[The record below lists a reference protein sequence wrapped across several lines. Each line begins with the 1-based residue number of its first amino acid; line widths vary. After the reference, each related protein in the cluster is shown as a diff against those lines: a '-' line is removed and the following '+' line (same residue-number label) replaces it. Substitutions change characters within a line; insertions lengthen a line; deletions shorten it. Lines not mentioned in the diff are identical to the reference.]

1 MPIPTPTIPP
11 PIPMPIIGGDPLSDR
26 QWALHHLDVSAG
38 WACVSPDSPGVIV
51 AVVDSGIDAGHQDL
65 LGRLLLAQTVITGTA
80 DDDDHGTMVAGA
92 IASATGNGF
101 GIAGATG
108 TANVQ
113 ILPVRFCSQGRWPEP
128 NLGAAAIDLAAGY
141 QPTDERK
148 RVIVLAWDVG
158 YRTPALDAA
167 IDHARDADA
176 LVVVAAGNHA
186 WDNDRYGNWPANYGS
201 MSHVITVMATDRDDE
216 RGALA
221 TSPDDE
227 RASFSNYGRTTV
239 HIAAPGR
246 HPRYETLSTVP
257 YLGPPPPAKQGPI
270 GVGYRAFGGT
280 SMATAYVAALAALV
294 RIKHPGMTAPQV
306 KAHLIATARPVAALT
321 NLCVAGGIADFP
333 AALCP

>member
-1 MPIPTPTIPP
+1 MPRRERET
-11 PIPMPIIGGDPLSDR
+11 
-26 QWALHHLDVSAG
+26 
-38 WACVSPDSPGVIV
+38 
-51 AVVDSGIDAGHQDL
+51 
-65 LGRLLLAQTVITGTA
+65 
-80 DDDDHGTMVAGA
+80 
-92 IASATGNGF
+92 ASASPE
-101 GIAGATG
+101 ATG

-201 MSHVITVMATDRDDE
+201 MRSRHYRDGDRP
-216 RGALA
+216 RRRTGALA

-239 HIAAPGR
+239 AYSG
-246 HPRYETLSTVP
+246 S
-257 YLGPPPPAKQGPI
+257 GSPI
-270 GVGYRAFGGT
+270 RGT
-280 SMATAYVAALAALV
+280 GL
-294 RIKHPGMTAPQV
+294 
-306 KAHLIATARPVAALT
+306 
-321 NLCVAGGIADFP
+321 
-333 AALCP
+333 